1 MIVRGLALLPAL
13 LIAGVCHAGL
23 FTDEEAHKK
32 LGDLQVQ
39 NTALQEKLK
48 TVEARLSSAENAQ
61 RTQGMGALS
70 ELESIKSELGRMRGQ
85 LEVQAHDIE
94 TTQKRQRDLY
104 IDLDTRLRQLES
116 AAVAPIVAP
125 PAADQP
131 KAGKDG
137 KDKKASGKAAP
148 AATPV
153 AAAPVQT
160 APADPVAEGKAYDAA
175 FNLRKAGNYQGA
187 IAAFQ
192 EFVQTY
198 PKSPLAPGA
207 QYWIGNSH
215 FDLKD
220 FKSAIASQQ
229 TLISQY
235 PKSPKVPDAMLNIA
249 SCQQNLGDTDAAR
262 KSLEE
267 LVAKYPVSD
276 AADKAKKRLATMK

>member
-1 MIVRGLALLPAL
+1 MRGLALLPAL
-13 LIAGVCHAGL
+13 LLAGVCHAGL

-48 TVEARLSSAENAQ
+48 VVEARLSSAENAQ
-61 RTQGMGALS
+61 RSQGMGALS
-70 ELESIKSELGRMRGQ
+70 ELEGIKSELGRIRGQ
-85 LEVQAHDIE
+85 LEVHAHDIE

-104 IDLDTRLRQLES
+104 LDLDTRLRQLES
-116 AAVAPIVAP
+116 AAVAPVVVP

-131 KAGKDG
+131 KTGKDG
-137 KDKKASGKAAP
+137 KDKKPSGKAAP
-148 AATPV
+148 V
-153 AAAPVQT
+153 APVTAPPTQA

-229 TLISQY
+229 ALISLY

-249 SCQQNLGDTDAAR
+249 SCQQNLGDADAAR

>member
-39 NTALQEKLK
+39 NSALQEKLK
-48 TVEARLSSAENAQ
+48 SVEARLSSAENAQ
-61 RTQGMGALS
+61 RSQGMGALS
-70 ELESIKSELGRMRGQ
+70 ELESIKAELGRMRGQ

-116 AAVAPIVAP
+116 AAVAPAVAP
-125 PAADQP
+125 PAGDQP
-131 KAGKDG
+131 KLG
-137 KDKKASGKAAP
+137 KDKKASGKTAP
-148 AATPV
+148 AV
-153 AAAPVQT
+153 APAVAPPVQA

-192 EFVQTY
+192 EFVQAY

-249 SCQQNLGDTDAAR
+249 SCQQNLGDADAAR